1 MLSSGSAD
9 FWGAVGVAGWSTGG
23 VDIGWRPTHGVS
35 VSRGVTQNS
44 TNTNYLDV
52 CTPRVSEFPEAN
64 KTRLRKDGLHVRK
77 KNKKAEMRRDM
88 FFTAHIVIDIH
99 PYTGYSIRPLEPP
112 GYR

>member
-9 FWGAVGVAGWSTGG
+9 TRGAVGVEGCPTGG
-23 VDIGWRPTHGVS
+23 VDIGVTDARRA

-44 TNTNYLDV
+44 AHTCYLAT
-52 CTPRVSEFPEAN
+52 CTSRVSELPGAN

-99 PYTGYSIRPLEPP
+99 PYTGYPIRPLEPP